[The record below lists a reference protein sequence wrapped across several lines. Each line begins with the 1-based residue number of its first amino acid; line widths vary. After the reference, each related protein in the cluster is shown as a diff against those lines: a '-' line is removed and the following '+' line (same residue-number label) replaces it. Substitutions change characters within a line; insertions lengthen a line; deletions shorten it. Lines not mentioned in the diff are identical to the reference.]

1 MLLLKVM
8 DKKIHFLIVG
18 LQKTIYDQFSKRT
31 HQDSNPVELIVLQKW
46 FVWGINL
53 AVDYFVFTTGSFTI
67 FSFRSIL
74 TVRCILWI
82 TQLRKWKSVFSNAI
96 SFHFFLRLRLCFD
109 ILPRIAL
116 RGIGAERCVKWKSMG
131 LELTLI
137 DWLEKMLFY
146 LHSLLCCSWMKA
158 QQSSNGLLRLSFSP
172 IPTTTYES
180 HLKTAQKFRRRAT
193 INQKVSQIATL
204 KLGGAEVKAV
214 SLLPNC

>member
-1 MLLLKVM
+1 MINFLSALIKIRIRLNLLCSKN
-8 DKKIHFLIVG
+8 G
-18 LQKTIYDQFSKRT
+18 LFEQ
-31 HQDSNPVELIVLQKW
+31 
-46 FVWGINL
+46 
-53 AVDYFVFTTGSFTI
+53 
-67 FSFRSIL
+67 SIL
-74 TVRCILWI
+74 QLTILYSQPEALQYFLFDQSWPFAV
-82 TQLRKWKSVFSNAI
+82 SCESNAI

-137 DWLEKMLFY
+137 DGLEKMLFY